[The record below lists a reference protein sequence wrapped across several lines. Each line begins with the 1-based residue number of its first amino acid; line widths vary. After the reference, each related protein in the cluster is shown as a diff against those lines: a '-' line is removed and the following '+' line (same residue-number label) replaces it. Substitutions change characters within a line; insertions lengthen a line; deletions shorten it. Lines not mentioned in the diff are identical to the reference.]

1 LTADSKKDQRR
12 RPRVRLSCD
21 VHMRPSLPGAHNFD
35 EVLSS
40 ENCSCDGFYAATIY
54 TGYKKHMGV
63 FFTVPFSTAPG
74 AINRDYVGEILRV
87 DNLPDG
93 RQGIAVRL
101 LDPLSLDVHDGA
113 SANPGGPHYILRR
126 PMSHQTA

>member
-1 LTADSKKDQRR
+1 MAALSKKDQRR

-21 VHMRPSLPGAHNFD
+21 VHMRPSLPGGHNFD

-40 ENCSCDGFYAATIY
+40 ENSCRDGFYAATAF
-54 TGYKKHMGV
+54 TRYKKHMRV
-63 FFTVPFSTAPG
+63 FVTVPYSTAPG
-74 AINRDYVGEILRV
+74 AINRDYIGEILRV

-101 LDPLSLDVHDGA
+101 LDPLSLGVNDGA
-113 SANPGGPHYILRR
+113 SATPGDPHYILRR
-126 PMSHQTA
+126 FPGRRAT